1 MAQRSKHLG
10 PLAGVLFASLSLVSA
25 APAEAQVP
33 DFLLR
38 TGLFADTSGRMNE
51 LDREIA
57 TQVSR
62 VEQLEAER
70 ARAEAEVTALTT
82 RRAETNRRLRD
93 RARALYRL
101 THAGALPLS
110 GGFPALLAH
119 LGRRARLERIVLAD
133 LEAMDDLRARA
144 SVLREESS
152 DRAAQLEEV
161 REALRT
167 LEAEKERLSQ
177 GGLFGMGTLGGGGMM
192 GGGMTGAPGG
202 VVASGPTYGLSR
214 SPVVEAEGY
223 GLRVVDGTAPSGPSF
238 ESQRGQLMI
247 PLLAPTG
254 MREATREEGAGLE
267 ISGAAGT
274 SVRAAADGRV
284 AFAHT
289 HATYGRLVIVDH
301 GGSFFTIYGGLGR
314 IDVAVGQ
321 SISRGSSVG
330 TLDASALFF
339 QVRRG
344 TRALEARTWLGL

>member
-1 MAQRSKHLG
+1 VAQRSKHLG

-167 LEAEKERLSQ
+167 L
-177 GGLFGMGTLGGGGMM
+177 GGGGMM

-274 SVRAAADGRV
+274 SVRAAAP
-284 AFAHT
+284 APSKPAP
-289 HATYGRLVIVDH
+289 
-301 GGSFFTIYGGLGR
+301 GSACRPPRSIDR
-314 IDVAVGQ
+314 ISAARAPVGA
-321 SISRGSSVG
+321 SSG
-330 TLDASALFF
+330 WP
-339 QVRRG
+339 G
-344 TRALEARTWLGL
+344 

>member
-1 MAQRSKHLG
+1 MALSSKHVSS
-10 PLAGVLFASLSLVSA
+10 LASVLLVALALTSV
-25 APAEAQVP
+25 APAAAQVP

-38 TGLFADTSGRMNE
+38 TGLFQDTSGRMNE

-57 TQVSR
+57 SNVSR
-62 VEQLEAER
+62 VEQLETER
-70 ARAEAEVTALTT
+70 ARAESEVAALTT

-144 SVLREESS
+144 AVLREESS
-152 DRAAQLEEV
+152 ARVAQLEEV
-161 REALRT
+161 RATLRT

-177 GGLFGMGTLGGGGMM
+177 GGLFGMGTLGGAFGGS
-192 GGGMTGAPGG
+192 GAPAG

-214 SPVVEAEGY
+214 SPVVEADGY
-223 GLRVVDGTAPSGPSF
+223 GLRVVDGPASSGPSF

-267 ISGAAGT
+267 ISGPAGA

-321 SISRGSSVG
+321 SVTRGSSVG
-330 TLDASALFF
+330 SLDAGALFF

>member
-1 MAQRSKHLG
+1 MAQSTKHLSS
-10 PLAGVLFASLSLVSA
+10 LVGVLLVAAALSSS
-25 APAEAQVP
+25 APASAQVP

-38 TGLFADTSGRMNE
+38 TGLFGDTSGRLTE

-57 TQVSR
+57 SNVSR

-70 ARAEAEVTALTT
+70 ARADAEVTALTT

-144 SVLREESS
+144 AVLREESS
-152 DRAAQLEEV
+152 ARAAQLEEA
-161 REALRT
+161 RTTLRG

-177 GGLFGMGTLGGGGMM
+177 GGLFGMGTLGGM
-192 GGGMTGAPGG
+192 GTMGAPGG

-214 SPVVEAEGY
+214 SPVVEADGY
-223 GLRVVDGTAPSGPSF
+223 GLRVVDGAGPSGPSF

-267 ISGAAGT
+267 ISGPAGA

-321 SISRGSSVG
+321 SITRGSSIG
-330 TLDASALFF
+330 SLDATALFF

>member
-1 MAQRSKHLG
+1 VAQSSKHHHSLI
-10 PLAGVLFASLSLVSA
+10 GVLFVLAVLASA
-25 APAEAQVP
+25 APTEAQVP

-38 TGLFADTSGRMNE
+38 TGLFSDTSGRMNE

-57 TQVSR
+57 TNVSR

-82 RRAETNRRLRD
+82 RRVETNRRLRD

-119 LGRRARLERIVLAD
+119 LGRRARLERIVLSD
-133 LEAMDDLRARA
+133 LGAMDDLRARTA
-144 SVLREESS
+144 VLREQSS
-152 DRAAQLEEV
+152 TRAAQLEEA
-161 REALRT
+161 RATLRT

-177 GGLFGMGTLGGGGMM
+177 GGLLGMGSLGSMGASGG
-192 GGGMTGAPGG
+192 A
-202 VVASGPTYGLSR
+202 VASGPTYGLSR
-214 SPVVEAEGY
+214 SPVVAAEGY
-223 GLRVVDGTAPSGPSF
+223 GLRVVDGSASSGPSF

-274 SVRAAADGRV
+274 SVRAAADGHV

-301 GGSFFTIYGGLGR
+301 GGSYFTIYGGLGR

-321 SISRGSSVG
+321 TVIRGSSVG

>member
-1 MAQRSKHLG
+1 MAQRSQHLS
-10 PLAGVLFASLSLVSA
+10 PLAGVLFAALAFGSA
-25 APAEAQVP
+25 TPAEAQVP

-38 TGLFADTSGRMNE
+38 TGLFTDTSGRMNE

-70 ARAEAEVTALTT
+70 ARAEAEVSALTA

-152 DRAAQLEEV
+152 TRAAELEEV
-161 REALRT
+161 RSALRT
-167 LEAEKERLSQ
+167 LEAEKQRLSQ
-177 GGLFGMGTLGGGGMM
+177 GGLFGMGTLGGVPAMDGMM
-192 GGGMTGAPGG
+192 GAPGG

-223 GLRVVDGTAPSGPSF
+223 GLRVVDGSAPSGPSF

-321 SISRGSSVG
+321 SITRGSSVG